1 MPILS
6 SIPGSV
12 DPPSTDFPSQ
22 YRIDAG
28 SKADRSIEPQSKA
41 PSGIGFAPQKCPAK
55 DLKSL
60 EGGDRLPR
68 KSGSSAAPIA
78 PACPPRSTEE
88 IYRTLKAGIKR
99 ALANQAPEY
108 CCIFDPSQES
118 CADSA
123 WREFERRDRL
133 LLRQIRRADLR
144 LVEHEGARAAVLVIE
159 FRPDE
164 QWCLIL
170 GGQIDA

>member
-1 MPILS
+1 
-6 SIPGSV
+6 V
-12 DPPSTDFPSQ
+12 
-22 YRIDAG
+22 
-28 SKADRSIEPQSKA
+28 

-60 EGGDRLPR
+60 EGGDRLPC
-68 KSGSSAAPIA
+68 KSGSSSAPIA

-118 CADSA
+118 SADSA

-133 LLRQIRRADLR
+133 LLKRIRRADLR
-144 LVEHEGARAAVLVIE
+144 LVEHEGTRAAVLVIE
-159 FRPDE
+159 FCVE
-164 QWCLIL
+164 EWCLVL
-170 GGQIDA
+170 GGQIND